1 MLSGSES
8 LMLVLSA
15 LYCKLLVVIGLAFPL
30 SEVISPDI
38 PPFYY
43 NVSPCGAMVLDFA
56 APLQCKLISTDGATW
71 SVCS

>member
-1 MLSGSES
+1 MSAFHSES

-43 NVSPCGAMVLDFA
+43 NVSQFTVVA
-56 APLQCKLISTDGATW
+56 K
-71 SVCS
+71 CSYLYLFWRAQWP

>member
-1 MLSGSES
+1 
-8 LMLVLSA
+8 MLVLSA

-43 NVSPCGAMVLDFA
+43 NVSFKKGKKGSSGSA
-56 APLQCKLISTDGATW
+56 
-71 SVCS
+71 SV